1 MKENNNATKYSPLKI
16 QQFKMWL
23 EEMKEKGNAQFFE
36 VFVDDF
42 KVIPKTDSIEDF
54 DKHEQYMDEE
64 TKKVTVLTYNTPN
77 SNRYKQH
84 IYLLKEKTQTAPQ
97 NQALSGPEVEA
108 KIDEKVNLA
117 KERWD
122 CEQVKK
128 DLETAK
134 GKLGEAE
141 EYIEKLKT
149 IIYDTE
155 KKLKE
160 AENTGDMKKVL
171 TDLVQKFLE
180 AKNPGPSNL
189 SGAQTEKKPEEEA
202 SFSKV
207 SSEETNGLSEV
218 EKRYIE
224 AGKILEEKFTEKELD
239 TVFSIIDALASDKNN
254 IKPVAELLNIN
265 NNQQKTKTNEKV

>member
-1 MKENNNATKYSPLKI
+1 MKENNNAAKYSPLKI

-23 EEMKEKGNAQFFE
+23 EEMKEKGNTQFFE

-42 KVIPKTDSIEDF
+42 KVIPKTNAIEDF

-64 TKKVTVLTYNTPN
+64 TKKVTVLTYNTPG

-108 KIDEKVNLA
+108 KIDEKVSLA

-160 AENTGDMKKVL
+160 AESTGDMKKVL

-202 SFSKV
+202 SFSKTEQT
-207 SSEETNGLSEV
+207 SGLSET
-218 EKRYIE
+218 EKQYME
-224 AGKILEEKFTEKELD
+224 AGKIFEEKFTEEESE
-239 TVFSIIDALASDKNN
+239 TVFSILDALASDKKN
-254 IKPVAELLNIN
+254 IKSVAEFLNI
-265 NNQQKTKTNEKV
+265 NQQKTKTNAKI